1 MPSLPLSDSM
11 LTETPKDKKEKKSKK
26 MKINGETLETAGSP
40 ISEKKSKTTKKTKES
55 KKRKAL
61 EMDNESE
68 EERSGTSS
76 EIVEPVSS
84 KKSVAEES
92 EKKSKKNKKAKVE
105 DEGEEEEVKSVEED
119 PNAVS
124 RFRISAP
131 LKAKLKEK
139 GIEALFPIQAMTFD
153 TILDGSDL
161 VGRARTGQVYLS
173 LQICLHIYM
182 CVCLWIFQLYW
193 FRLNL
198 ILDHIYVLNLI
209 NWEAIFE
216 ASKLNII

>member
-11 LTETPKDKKEKKSKK
+11 LTETTPKDKKEKKSKK
-26 MKINGETLETAGSP
+26 MKNNGETLETADSP
-40 ISEKKSKTTKKTKES
+40 ISEKKSKTKKTKES

-61 EMDNESE
+61 EMDEEEEE

-76 EIVEPVSS
+76 ELVEPVSS

-105 DEGEEEEVKSVEED
+105 DGEEEEVKSVEED

-173 LQICLHIYM
+173 LQIYRHMI
-182 CVCLWIFQLYW
+182 
-193 FRLNL
+193 
-198 ILDHIYVLNLI
+198 IYVLNLI

-216 ASKLNII
+216 ASKVNIELLSMS

>member
-11 LTETPKDKKEKKSKK
+11 LTETTPKDKKEKKSKK
-26 MKINGETLETAGSP
+26 MKNNGETLETADSP
-40 ISEKKSKTTKKTKES
+40 ISEKKSKTKKTKET

-61 EMDNESE
+61 EMDEEEE

-76 EIVEPVSS
+76 ELVEPVSS

-105 DEGEEEEVKSVEED
+105 DGEEEEVKSVEED

-173 LQICLHIYM
+173 LQIYRHMI
-182 CVCLWIFQLYW
+182 
-193 FRLNL
+193 
-198 ILDHIYVLNLI
+198 IYVLNLI
-209 NWEAIFE
+209 NWEALFE
-216 ASKLNII
+216 ASKVNIELLSMS

>member
-11 LTETPKDKKEKKSKK
+11 LTETTPKDKKEKKSKK
-26 MKINGETLETAGSP
+26 MKNNGETLETADSP
-40 ISEKKSKTTKKTKES
+40 ISEKKSKTKKTKET

-61 EMDNESE
+61 EMDEEEE

-76 EIVEPVSS
+76 ELVEPVSS

-105 DEGEEEEVKSVEED
+105 DGEEEEVKSVEED

-161 VGRARTGQVYLS
+161 VGRARTGQVFLS
-173 LQICLHIYM
+173 LHIYLHM
-182 CVCLWIFQLYW
+182 I
-193 FRLNL
+193 
-198 ILDHIYVLNLI
+198 IYVLNLI

-216 ASKLNII
+216 ASKVNIELLSMS

>member
-11 LTETPKDKKEKKSKK
+11 LTETTPKDKKEKKSKK
-26 MKINGETLETAGSP
+26 MKNNGETLETADSP
-40 ISEKKSKTTKKTKES
+40 ISEKKSKTKKTKET

-61 EMDNESE
+61 EMDEEEE

-76 EIVEPVSS
+76 ELVEPLSS

-105 DEGEEEEVKSVEED
+105 DGEEEEVKSVEED

-173 LQICLHIYM
+173 LQRYLHMI
-182 CVCLWIFQLYW
+182 
-193 FRLNL
+193 
-198 ILDHIYVLNLI
+198 IYVLNLI
-209 NWEAIFE
+209 NCEAIFE
-216 ASKLNII
+216 ASKVNIELISMS